1 MALIKALI
9 FDVDGTLA
17 ETEEVH
23 REAFNL
29 AFAQVGLGWN
39 WDRLLYGM
47 LLRIA
52 GGRERIEIHAAQTGT
67 RGIDSLDLHR
77 RKTRFYNDL
86 LANKPINLRPG
97 VEALIGKARSQ
108 GIHLAIATTTSRIN
122 VQTLLK
128 GTLGSHSESWFRVIC
143 CAEDVDH
150 KKPNPQVYFL
160 TLARLGLS
168 ASCCVAFEDSENGLV
183 SAKAAGL
190 TTVITPSIYTMLD
203 SFEGADLCL
212 SALGGTLLFPPNPA
226 PENPG
231 GVTTELAKL
240 LSLQLKSS

>member
-29 AFAQVGLGWN
+29 AFAEVGLDWN

-47 LLRIA
+47 LLKIA
-52 GGRERIEIHAAQTGT
+52 GGRERIEFHATQTGT
-67 RGIDSLDLHR
+67 TGIDSLDLHR
-77 RKTRFYNDL
+77 RKTRFYNEW
-86 LANKPINLRPG
+86 LANNPLHLRPG
-97 VEALIGKARSQ
+97 VETLISKARRQ

-128 GTLGSHSESWFRVIC
+128 GTLGSQSESLFSAIC
-143 CAEDVDH
+143 CAEDVDR
-150 KKPNPQVYFL
+150 KKPDPQVYHL
-160 TLARLGLS
+160 VLSRLGLP
-168 ASCCVAFEDSENGLV
+168 ASSCVAIEDSANGLA

-190 TTVITPSIYTMLD
+190 TTLITPSIYTMFD
-203 SFEGADLCL
+203 SFDGADVCL
-212 SALGGTLLFPPNPA
+212 SFLGGPLLFPPNPA
-226 PENPG
+226 LGNSG
-231 GVTTELAKL
+231 GITTELATL
-240 LSLQLKSS
+240 LSLH

>member
-1 MALIKALI
+1 MMALIKALI

-29 AFAQVGLGWN
+29 AFAEVGLNWS

-47 LLRIA
+47 LLKIS
-52 GGRERIEIHAAQTGT
+52 GGRERIEFHAAQTGT
-67 RGIDSLDLHR
+67 TGIDSLDLHR
-77 RKTRFYNDL
+77 RKTRFYNEL
-86 LANKPINLRPG
+86 LANNPLHLRPG
-97 VEALIGKARSQ
+97 VETLISKARRQ

-128 GTLGSHSESWFRVIC
+128 GTLGSQSESWFRVIC

-150 KKPNPQVYFL
+150 KKPDPQVYFL
-160 TLARLGLS
+160 TLARLGLPARS
-168 ASCCVAFEDSENGLV
+168 CVAIEDSENGLV

-190 TTVITPSIYTMLD
+190 TTVIAPSIYTMFD
-203 SFEGADLCL
+203 SFASADFCL
-212 SALGGTLLFPPNPA
+212 NYLGGTLLFPPNPA
-226 PENPG
+226 LEDPG
-231 GVTTELAKL
+231 GITTELAKL
-240 LSLQLKSS
+240 LSLH